1 MEGIPG
7 YEIVPSQAGIH
18 FTPLGF
24 PTAVRNLVRAGI
36 PQRVAMMITGH
47 KTRSVFARYNIVI
60 AGDFDRAAKRLDEV
74 TSAVAGTVK
83 TKIPFTPRL
92 QFLPN
97 RR

>member
-7 YEIVPSQAGIH
+7 YEIVPCKAGIH

-36 PQRVAMMITGH
+36 PERVTMMMTGH
-47 KTRSVFARYNIVI
+47 KTRSVFARYNIVNI
-60 AGDFDRAAKRLDEV
+60 GDFDQAAKPLDEV
-74 TSAVAGTVK
+74 TSTVAGTVK